1 MGASRVSGGEKVC
14 CILVIM
20 LKDSGWWDFIA
31 EVKTSTNSDI
41 NTGTSQLL
49 LSSLTLGCDKVRSAP
64 TLHYT
69 ILYYTILYYTILY
82 KSIEN

>member
-1 MGASRVSGGEKVC
+1 
-14 CILVIM
+14 M

-49 LSSLTLGCDKVRSAP
+49 LSSSTLGGDKVRS
-64 TLHYT
+64 T
-69 ILYYTILYYTILY
+69 LYYTILYYTIL
-82 KSIEN
+82 